1 MKKKNKI
8 LISIALVIIIAGIIV
23 TCLFGFNKELR
34 YKELQNIEIYAE
46 QQIDLD
52 QIKQITNEVLGNK
65 NSVQVIEIYNDMVVI
80 KAETISEDQKN
91 EIVNKVKE
99 KYEFSQTA
107 EDTTIDTI
115 VATKFIDM
123 YKKYIL
129 PCVISTVIIS
139 AYMIIK
145 YRKNGIV
152 KMLTQIIL
160 IPVIVELLLLSLIA
174 ILRIPVGRTTPIIA
188 ILAYIM
194 SIVYIEYKN
203 QIK

>member
-8 LISIALVIIIAGIIV
+8 LISIALVTIIAGIIV

-46 QQIDLD
+46 QQIDLE
-52 QIKQITNEVLGNK
+52 QIKQIANEVLGNK

-91 EIVNKVKE
+91 EIVNKAKE

-115 VATKFIDM
+115 VATHFIDM

-129 PCVISTVIIS
+129 PCVISAVIIS